1 MKEKTL
7 FKKCKREIRGAW
19 KELFLVLRPPKI
31 RRIKKD
37 CRKMLK
43 IIEQN
48 AEINYGVYSRILLLE
63 KNICFKIIKMTWDD
77 MLKIALNNFA
87 NRHLN

>member
-1 MKEKTL
+1 MKTATL

-19 KELFLVLRPPKI
+19 RELFSVLRPPKI

-48 AEINYGVYSRILLLE
+48 AEINYDVCSHIYLL
-63 KNICFKIIKMTWDD
+63 KKKPGFKIIKMTLDD
-77 MLKIALNNFA
+77 MLKIAFNNFGTIC
-87 NRHLN
+87 

>member
-1 MKEKTL
+1 MKTKIL

-19 KELFLVLRPPKI
+19 RELFLVLRPPKI

-43 IIEQN
+43 VIKRN
-48 AEINYGVYSRILLLE
+48 AEINYDVCSYICLLE
-63 KNICFKIIKMTWDD
+63 RKPGFKIIKMTLKLFLK
-77 MLKIALNNFA
+77 MLL
-87 NRHLN
+87 

>member
-1 MKEKTL
+1 MKTKIL
-7 FKKCKREIRGAW
+7 FKKCKGEIRGAW
-19 KELFLVLRPPKI
+19 RELYLIRPPKI

-48 AEINYGVYSRILLLE
+48 AEINYDVCSHIYLLD
-63 KNICFKIIKMTWDD
+63 K
-77 MLKIALNNFA
+77 
-87 NRHLN
+87 R

>member
-1 MKEKTL
+1 MKTKIL

-19 KELFLVLRPPKI
+19 RELFLVLRPPKI

-48 AEINYGVYSRILLLE
+48 AEINYDVCSHIYLLDKE
-63 KNICFKIIKMTWDD
+63 IGFKIMKKTLDD
-77 MLKIALNNFA
+77 MMKAFENNGHF
-87 NRHLN
+87 N

>member
-1 MKEKTL
+1 MKTKIL

-19 KELFLVLRPPKI
+19 RELYLIRPPKI

-43 IIEQN
+43 IIKLDAQ
-48 AEINYGVYSRILLLE
+48 INYDVCSHIYLLE
-63 KNICFKIIKMTWDD
+63 EKTGINYKLKKNIFERYDE
-77 MLKIALNNFA
+77 NGV
-87 NRHLN
+87 

>member
-1 MKEKTL
+1 MKTKIL

-19 KELFLVLRPPKI
+19 RELFSVLRPPKI

-48 AEINYGVYSRILLLE
+48 AEINYDVCSHIYLLMR
-63 KNICFKIIKMTWDD
+63 KPGFKIIKMTLDD
-77 MLKIALNNFA
+77 MLKIAFNNFGTIY
-87 NRHLN
+87 

>member
-1 MKEKTL
+1 MKEKIL

-19 KELFLVLRPPKI
+19 RELFSVLRPPKI

-43 IIEQN
+43 IIKLN
-48 AEINYGVYSRILLLE
+48 AEINYDVCNHIYLLE
-63 KNICFKIIKMTWDD
+63 REPSIKYK
-77 MLKIALNNFA
+77 LIQ
-87 NRHLN
+87 